1 MTCLHNEGFG
11 EISLPS
17 LLLNRIN
24 KLTSSQMEN
33 VPVQKLGRRDAATNS
48 CSILLPHI
56 TRANYIAMHDKSY
69 VTRSPDLPAI
79 EQSGWR
85 LDKECMCLYR
95 ALLYLPLVL

>member
-1 MTCLHNEGFG
+1 MA
-11 EISLPS
+11 
-17 LLLNRIN
+17 
-24 KLTSSQMEN
+24 N

-69 VTRSPDLPAI
+69 VTRSRDLPAV

-85 LDKECMCLYR
+85 LDKGVYVLCR